1 MSQTTVAKSHARPAK
16 SPRAATRPNLAQA
29 RQAAARRNAAAA
41 KHATGTAAKQA
52 SAAVAKPAA
61 APVATSAATPAP
73 AVAVAAAA
81 DLKVVRDGFTM
92 PQSDYDMLKALKIQ
106 CLASGLAVKKSE
118 LLRAGVQA
126 LAAMQTEKL
135 IEKLRALPEIKA
147 GRKKKKE

>member
-1 MSQTTVAKSHARPAK
+1 MPQAIPRKSLSRPAK
-16 SPRAATRPNLAQA
+16 SARAATRPNLAQA
-29 RQAAARRNAAAA
+29 RQVAARRTAAAA

-52 SAAVAKPAA
+52 PTPLVKL
-61 APVATSAATPAP
+61 AATPAAKP
-73 AVAVAAAA
+73 MAASATA
-81 DLKVVRDGFTM
+81 ITATAELKVVRDGFTM

-106 CLASGLAVKKSE
+106 CLAGGLAVKKSE

-126 LAAMQTEKL
+126 LAAMRTEQL

>member
-52 SAAVAKPAA
+52 PAAVAKPAA
-61 APVATSAATPAP
+61 APVATLVATPAP
-73 AVAVAAAA
+73 AVAAPTH
-81 DLKVVRDGFTM
+81 LKVVRDGFTM

-126 LAAMQTEKL
+126 LAAMQTEQL

>member
-1 MSQTTVAKSHARPAK
+1 MPQATPAKSLSRPAK
-16 SPRAATRPNLAQA
+16 SARAATRPNLAQA
-29 RQAAARRNAAAA
+29 RQVAARRTAAAA

-52 SAAVAKPAA
+52 PIALVKPAA
-61 APVATSAATPAP
+61 TAAAKPTAAPVPAIAAP
-73 AVAVAAAA
+73 A
-81 DLKVVRDGFTM
+81 DLRVVRDGFTM

-106 CLASGLAVKKSE
+106 CLAGGLAVKKSE

-126 LAAMQTEKL
+126 LAAMQTEQL